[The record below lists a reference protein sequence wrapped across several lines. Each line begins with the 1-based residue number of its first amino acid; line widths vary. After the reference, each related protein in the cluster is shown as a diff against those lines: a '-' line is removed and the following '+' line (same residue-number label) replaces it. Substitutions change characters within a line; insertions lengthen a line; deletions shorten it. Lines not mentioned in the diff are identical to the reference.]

1 MGETKVFLSIIT
13 SIFEFYLSVPPKIT
27 PFNFARDLNVGDRT
41 SIQCVVVTGDLPL
54 SFAWL
59 KDHYS
64 SLSPT
69 TSTTSISTSSTGTTT
84 GTDIT
89 TRQYDDFT
97 STLSIGSIT
106 RAHSGNYTCRVSNAA
121 ATVTHTA
128 ELQVNGNT
136 HLTTACLPAWQP
148 SFNLACLP
156 TCLPSPSPL
165 APHFKSACPTCRV
178 FLYKWMRVSG
188 RMDDWLKGDGF
199 PGLKLF
205 WVSLPLMM
213 LTQG

>member
-1 MGETKVFLSIIT
+1 
-13 SIFEFYLSVPPKIT
+13 VPPKIT
-27 PFNFARDLNVGDRT
+27 PFSFARDLNVGDRT

-54 SFAWL
+54 SFVWL

-84 GTDIT
+84 STDIT

-128 ELQVNGNT
+128 QLRVNGNT
-136 HLTTACLPAWQP
+136 HLATACLPAIF
-148 SFNLACLP
+148 SLACLP
-156 TCLPSPSPL
+156 TCLPYPCPL
-165 APHFKSACPTCRV
+165 TPHLKSACPTRGV
-178 FLYKWMRVSG
+178 FFCKWV
-188 RMDDWLKGDGF
+188 
-199 PGLKLF
+199 
-205 WVSLPLMM
+205 
-213 LTQG
+213 

>member
-1 MGETKVFLSIIT
+1 MGKTEVFLSIIT

-27 PFNFARDLNVGDRT
+27 PFSFARDLNVGDRT

-64 SLSPT
+64 SLSAT
-69 TSTTSISTSSTGTTT
+69 TSTTSISTSSTGTTVS
-84 GTDIT
+84 TDIT

-128 ELQVNGNT
+128 QLRVNGNT
-136 HLTTACLPAWQP
+136 HLTTACLPA
-148 SFNLACLP
+148 
-156 TCLPSPSPL
+156 CLPSFILPACPPL
-165 APHFKSACPTCRV
+165 ALR
-178 FLYKWMRVSG
+178 
-188 RMDDWLKGDGF
+188 
-199 PGLKLF
+199 
-205 WVSLPLMM
+205 PLI
-213 LTQG
+213 

>member
-1 MGETKVFLSIIT
+1 M
-13 SIFEFYLSVPPKIT
+13 PPKIT
-27 PFNFARDLNVGDRT
+27 PFSFARDLNVGDRT

-54 SFAWL
+54 SFVWL

-69 TSTTSISTSSTGTTT
+69 STSISTSSTGTTT
-84 GTDIT
+84 STDIT

-121 ATVTHTA
+121 ATITHTA
-128 ELQVNGNT
+128 QLQVNGNT
-136 HLTTACLPAWQP
+136 RLTTACLPTI
-148 SFNLACLP
+148 FFLACLS
-156 TCLPSPSPL
+156 TCLPSPWPL
-165 APHFKSACPTCRV
+165 SSHLKSACPTHSV
-178 FLYKWMRVSG
+178 FLYKWVWVSERV
-188 RMDDWLKGDGF
+188 DDCVQGDGF

-205 WVSLPLMM
+205 WVSFPLTM
-213 LTQG
+213 LTRG